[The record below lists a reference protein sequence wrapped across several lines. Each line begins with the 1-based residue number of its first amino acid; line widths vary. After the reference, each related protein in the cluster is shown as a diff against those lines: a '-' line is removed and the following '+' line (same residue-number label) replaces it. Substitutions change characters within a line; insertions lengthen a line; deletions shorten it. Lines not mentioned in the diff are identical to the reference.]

1 MKVRV
6 CNISFS
12 KNTILVNK
20 IKKHFEDVNF
30 NFNGVRLDGQ
40 ELVDFC
46 QDADAI
52 TSPVDGDKLSIQLS
66 DSGSTNSPWM

>member
-52 TSPVDGDKLSIQLS
+52 IVGVEKINLLF
-66 DSGSTNSPWM
+66 